1 MSSQPQTTELQT
13 YNMLLYRG
21 PVHPEFFNITGRR
34 TTNHADFEFEAWVFK
49 GGHVLRFEHATT
61 TLCEVVTSDSSS
73 LPDRGLVT
81 TLPCSGERDY
91 EEVFGDRISFVT
103 SIQSETLSEHLYLST
118 YREMLEHGKDPA
130 CLTTNWTDEGDRVP
144 AVQRSSSH
152 PNVSPPRR
160 RAHCASHAVDLAS
173 RGGCEGRGRRLI
185 TAVIMTTHRPRS
197 Q

>member
-34 TTNHADFEFEAWVFK
+34 TTTHTDFEFEAWVFQ

-118 YREMLEHGKDPA
+118 YREMLVHGKDPA
-130 CLTTNWTDEGDRVP
+130 CLTMNWTDEGDHPSLSVIEF
-144 AVQRSSSH
+144 QRYSDQVHIQTYHLRGDALTVLRTQSILQ
-152 PNVSPPRR
+152 
-160 RAHCASHAVDLAS
+160 AGVDAK
-173 RGGCEGRGRRLI
+173 EEDDD
-185 TAVIMTTHRPRS
+185 
-197 Q
+197 